1 MVTVKVVYKSSG
13 KDAEGKRV
21 ALYVSRFM
29 ASGVTDSE
37 RTDSRGEA
45 HFDIESCSGEI
56 YVEGSTKYKGHLSG
70 RIIVYI

>member
-37 RTDSRGEA
+37 HTDSRGEA
-45 HFDIESCSGEI
+45 HFDIEPCSGEI
-56 YVEGSTKYKGHLSG
+56 YVDGSTKYKGHLSG
-70 RIIVYI
+70 RMIVYI

>member
-13 KDAEGKRV
+13 KAAEGKRV
-21 ALYVSRFM
+21 ALYVSRFL

-45 HFDIESCSGEI
+45 HFKVESCEGEI
-56 YVEGSTKYKGHLSG
+56 YVDGSTKFKGHLSG
-70 RIIVYI
+70 RMVVYI

>member
-13 KDAEGKRV
+13 KAAEGLRV

-29 ASGVTDSE
+29 ASGVTDDE

-45 HFDIESCSGEI
+45 HFDVEPCSGEI
-56 YVEGSTKYKGHLSG
+56 YVDGTTKYKGHLSG
-70 RIIVYI
+70 RMVVYV